1 VASIQEISQSVM
13 EINEIATMI
22 ASAVEEQ
29 DASTRGIA
37 ANIQVAASLT
47 SQLAGNVE
55 VVTEASQQAGEQA
68 GNMQSA
74 CLLVREQS
82 QALGS
87 TVHDMLTTLRVA

>member
-1 VASIQEISQSVM
+1 
-13 EINEIATMI
+13 
-22 ASAVEEQ
+22 
-29 DASTRGIA
+29 
-37 ANIQVAASLT
+37 
-47 SQLAGNVE
+47 LAGNVE